1 MGTPGRKR
9 NPVRETFAA
18 EDEALGHIAKE
29 AEARLAAKRTAR
41 AEAREI
47 RLKELEK
54 QQKEI
59 WQIQK
64 KYQLQHNLDDESNA
78 VQQWVDGID
87 SHAKQ
92 TPKLPP
98 KAESDVSSVSSVS
111 SQESA
116 GSITRSSPVYRSKS
130 KRKSGSRHNGYNE
143 WAFDDYESFTSS
155 TRSSS
160 RVLSKT
166 PKSHTA
172 RASSSRRTSPTL
184 DDPTDGEPLES
195 TAKSVTRSSVSS
207 LSSVTLGSLGSSMS
221 KQTSAETS
229 PGDDALIKEN
239 LRDVEEKYKVA
250 MMSNA
255 QLDNEKANLIY
266 QVDTL
271 RDTLEELEEQMA
283 ELRREHGDKCKELER
298 QKHENSVLK
307 FKFEEVHEALKQR
320 DELIE
325 RHGLVLVPETD
336 PNGGDSSAP
345 EGHCTLALVSREA
358 AEVLNTVG
366 DGPLDVR
373 LKKLAEDKENLLE
386 EVRSLKEQLEEVKQK
401 SSDSN
406 MDLAENGVDILET
419 HRDVNRQLNDYKFK
433 LSKAEQ
439 DIMALEQSVARLE
452 TQVARYKVASENAE
466 RVEDELKADKR
477 KLQRELRSVQ
487 DRVEELEITN
497 GQLNKR
503 MEKMR
508 ANRNLAA
515 AQD

>member
-18 EDEALGHIAKE
+18 EDDALGHIAKE
-29 AEARLAAKRTAR
+29 AEARLAAKRAAR

-47 RLKELEK
+47 RLRELEK
-54 QQKEI
+54 QQKESLNGDCASRHDP
-59 WQIQK
+59 W
-64 KYQLQHNLDDESNA
+64 YTQHVLRS
-78 VQQWVDGID
+78 G
-87 SHAKQ
+87 
-92 TPKLPP
+92 PP
-98 KAESDVSSVSSVS
+98 SRRGSVSDQVT
-111 SQESA
+111 
-116 GSITRSSPVYRSKS
+116 GT
-130 KRKSGSRHNGYNE
+130 SR
-143 WAFDDYESFTSS
+143 
-155 TRSSS
+155 RSSS
-160 RVLSKT
+160 LS
-166 PKSHTA
+166 
-172 RASSSRRTSPTL
+172 RYDDASAFELAGL
-184 DDPTDGEPLES
+184 DDPADNEPMEG

-207 LSSVTLGSLGSSMS
+207 LSSVSLGSQSSSTS
-221 KQTSAETS
+221 KQTSVEMS
-229 PGDDALIKEN
+229 PGDDVLIKES

-298 QKHENSVLK
+298 QKHDNSVLK
-307 FKFEEVHEALKQR
+307 FKFDEVHEALKQR

-325 RHGLVLVPETD
+325 EIGKLQSKEELRVQEINELNETIEWKEKKIGRHGLVLVPETEPD
-336 PNGGDSSAP
+336 AGNSGAP
-345 EGHCTLALVSREA
+345 EGHGSLALVSREA

-373 LKKLAEDKENLLE
+373 LKKLAEDKDNLLE

-406 MDLAENGVDILET
+406 MDLAENGVEILET
-419 HRDVNRQLNDYKFK
+419 HRDVNRQLNDCKFK

-439 DIMALEQSVARLE
+439 DIIALEQSVARLE
-452 TQVARYKVASENAE
+452 SQVARYKTASENAE
-466 RVEDELKADKR
+466 KVEDELKADKR

-497 GQLNKR
+497 SQLNKR

-515 AQD
+515 TQD

>member
-18 EDEALGHIAKE
+18 EDDALGHIAKE
-29 AEARLAAKRTAR
+29 AEARLAAKRAAR

-47 RLKELEK
+47 RLRELEK
-54 QQKEI
+54 QQKE
-59 WQIQK
+59 
-64 KYQLQHNLDDESNA
+64 
-78 VQQWVDGID
+78 
-87 SHAKQ
+87 
-92 TPKLPP
+92 
-98 KAESDVSSVSSVS
+98 
-111 SQESA
+111 
-116 GSITRSSPVYRSKS
+116 
-130 KRKSGSRHNGYNE
+130 
-143 WAFDDYESFTSS
+143 
-155 TRSSS
+155 
-160 RVLSKT
+160 
-166 PKSHTA
+166 
-172 RASSSRRTSPTL
+172 L
-184 DDPTDGEPLES
+184 DDPADNEPMEG

-207 LSSVTLGSLGSSMS
+207 LSSVSLGSQSSSTS
-221 KQTSAETS
+221 KQTSVEMS
-229 PGDDALIKEN
+229 PGDDVLIKDMYDLKDQLRDVESRYKCGMKHLKES

-298 QKHENSVLK
+298 QKHDNSVLK
-307 FKFEEVHEALKQR
+307 FKFDEVHEALKQR

-325 RHGLVLVPETD
+325 EIGKLQSKEELRVQEINELNETIEWKEKKIGRHGLVLVPETEPD
-336 PNGGDSSAP
+336 AGNSGAP
-345 EGHCTLALVSREA
+345 EGHGSLALVSREA

-373 LKKLAEDKENLLE
+373 LKKLAEDKDNLLE

-406 MDLAENGVDILET
+406 MDLAENGVEILET
-419 HRDVNRQLNDYKFK
+419 HRDVNRQLNDCKFK

-439 DIMALEQSVARLE
+439 DIIALEQSVARLE
-452 TQVARYKVASENAE
+452 SQVARYKTASENAE
-466 RVEDELKADKR
+466 KVEDELKADKR

-497 GQLNKR
+497 SQLNKR

-515 AQD
+515 TQD

>member
-98 KAESDVSSVSSVS
+98 DDSSRRKHKKSDSKAESDVSSVSSVS

-155 TRSSS
+155 
-160 RVLSKT
+160 
-166 PKSHTA
+166 
-172 RASSSRRTSPTL
+172 TL

>member
-18 EDEALGHIAKE
+18 EDDALGHIAKE
-29 AEARLAAKRTAR
+29 AEARLAAKRAAR

-47 RLKELEK
+47 RLRELEK
-54 QQKEI
+54 QQKE
-59 WQIQK
+59 
-64 KYQLQHNLDDESNA
+64 
-78 VQQWVDGID
+78 
-87 SHAKQ
+87 
-92 TPKLPP
+92 
-98 KAESDVSSVSSVS
+98 
-111 SQESA
+111 
-116 GSITRSSPVYRSKS
+116 
-130 KRKSGSRHNGYNE
+130 
-143 WAFDDYESFTSS
+143 
-155 TRSSS
+155 
-160 RVLSKT
+160 
-166 PKSHTA
+166 
-172 RASSSRRTSPTL
+172 L
-184 DDPTDGEPLES
+184 DDPADNEPMEG

-207 LSSVTLGSLGSSMS
+207 LSSVSLGSQSSSTS
-221 KQTSAETS
+221 KQTSVEMS
-229 PGDDALIKEN
+229 PGDDVLIKDMYDLKDQLRDVESRYKCGMKHLKES

-298 QKHENSVLK
+298 QKHDNSVLK
-307 FKFEEVHEALKQR
+307 FKFDEVHEALKQR

-325 RHGLVLVPETD
+325 EIGKLQSKEELRVQEINELNETIEWKEKKIGALERQKVHFEYIMNERDGLVKQVKLLSDNLKRHGLVLVPETEPD
-336 PNGGDSSAP
+336 AGNSGAP
-345 EGHCTLALVSREA
+345 EGHGSLALVSREA

-373 LKKLAEDKENLLE
+373 LKKLAEDKDNLLE

-406 MDLAENGVDILET
+406 MDLAENGVEILET
-419 HRDVNRQLNDYKFK
+419 HRDVNRQLNDCKFK

-439 DIMALEQSVARLE
+439 DIIALEQSVARLE
-452 TQVARYKVASENAE
+452 SQVARYKTASENAE
-466 RVEDELKADKR
+466 KVEDELKADKR

-497 GQLNKR
+497 SQLNKR

-515 AQD
+515 TQD